1 MKKVMFIGSS
11 GSGKTTLYQRL
22 ESYDIGYDK
31 TQVIEFHKN
40 VIDTPGEYL
49 ENRGYYSALQVT
61 SVEADIVALIMD
73 CKARHCVFPPGF
85 ARMFTKP
92 IIGIVTK
99 TDLIQEGENTNY
111 AEDSLRLSGVNEIF
125 KISSMKNYKIAELRK
140 FLEWS

>member
-1 MKKVMFIGSS
+1 MKKVMFIGPS

-22 ESYDIGYDK
+22 GSYDIAYDK
-31 TQVIEFHKN
+31 TQVIEFHN
-40 VIDTPGEYL
+40 NIIDTPGEYL

-61 SVEADIVALIMD
+61 SVEADVVALVMD
-73 CKARHCVFPPGF
+73 CKSRSNVFPPGF
-85 ARMFTKP
+85 ARMFIKP

-99 TDLIQEGENTNY
+99 IDLILDEKDYSY

-125 KISSMKNYKIAELRK
+125 KISSLKNKKIAELRK

>member
-22 ESYDIGYDK
+22 EYDNIDYDK

-49 ENRGYYSALQVT
+49 ENRGYYSALHVT
-61 SVEADIVALIMD
+61 SMEADVVALIMD
-73 CKARHCVFPPGF
+73 CKSRQNVFPPGF
-85 ARMFTKP
+85 ARMFTKQ

-99 TDLIQEGENTNY
+99 TDLIKDDENDSY
-111 AEDSLRLSGVNEIF
+111 AEESLRLSGVNEIF
-125 KISSMKNYKIAELRK
+125 KISSLKNQNIEELRK
-140 FLEWS
+140 FLEWN

>member
-11 GSGKTTLYQRL
+11 GSGKTTLFQRL
-22 ESYDIGYDK
+22 ESYRFDYDK

-61 SVEADIVALIMD
+61 SVEADVIALVMD
-73 CKARHCVFPPGF
+73 CKSRQNVFPPGF

-99 TDLIQEGENTNY
+99 IDLIQDEEDYIY
-111 AEDSLRLSGVNEIF
+111 AEESLRLSGVDEIF
-125 KISSMKNYKIAELRK
+125 KISSLKNQKIKELRK

>member
-22 ESYDIGYDK
+22 EHDNIEYDK

-49 ENRGYYSALQVT
+49 ENRGFYSALHVT
-61 SVEADIVALIMD
+61 SMEVDVVALIMD
-73 CKARHCVFPPGF
+73 CKCRQSAFPPGF

-99 TDLIQEGENTNY
+99 TDLILDDENDRY
-111 AEDSLRLSGVNEIF
+111 AEETLRQSGVNEIF
-125 KISSMKNYKIAELRK
+125 KISSLKNHNIEALKEY
-140 FLEWS
+140 LEWN

>member
-1 MKKVMFIGSS
+1 MKKVMFIGST

-22 ESYDIGYDK
+22 ETCRLDDDK

-61 SVEADIVALIMD
+61 SVEADIVALVMD
-73 CKARHCVFPPGF
+73 CKSRCNVFPPGF

-99 TDLIQEGENTNY
+99 IDLLEDFEDYIY
-111 AEDSLRLSGVNEIF
+111 AEESLKLSGVSEIF
-125 KISSMKNYKIAELRK
+125 KISSLKNQKIAELRK